1 MAVDDCDNEYEWMNG
16 DEQFVG
22 FPNRHCQCW
31 ASRHHE
37 SGRDVLRI
45 SYITLIFDNLVCT
58 KYIICQSCI

>member
-31 ASRHHE
+31 VSRHHE
-37 SGRDVLRI
+37 SGRDVLGM
-45 SYITLIFDNLVCT
+45 SYIA
-58 KYIICQSCI
+58 